1 MVLMGRGAM
10 KGSAPNRPT
19 LYANCDCDLN
29 GAVKLNF
36 TLREIKR
43 RLKIII
49 IFVPNPI
56 EWHGFLID
64 TGVAEGSRDVGVLIR
79 FYYDCLL
86 FNTKAHRGLPT

>member
-1 MVLMGRGAM
+1 MVLLGREAM
-10 KGSAPNRPT
+10 RGSAPNLPT

-56 EWHGFLID
+56 EWHGFRIG
-64 TGVAEGSRDVGVLIR
+64 TGVAQGSRDVEVLIR

-86 FNTKAHRGLPT
+86 FNTKAHGGWPT